1 MKISIIY
8 HSYSGIT
15 RGIAERI
22 QAVCGGNLIEVKPRK
37 AYNKISAYT
46 IGCLRARNE
55 EAEPVD
61 PATIDVAASD
71 LIVIGTPVWA
81 WKTTPATNGAINALT
96 NCDGK
101 KAIVFATCGAQAG
114 ETIPIMKRALQQKGV
129 TVVGEYVLT
138 RKDLSDEQNVAG
150 LVNAVKAAGISP

>member
-22 QAVCGGNLIEVKPRK
+22 QAACGGDLIEVKPLNE
-37 AYNKISAYT
+37 YNRISAYT
-46 IGCLRARNE
+46 IGCLRARSE
-55 EAEPVD
+55 EADPVD
-61 PATIDVAASD
+61 PATIDVSISD

-81 WKTTPATNGAINALT
+81 WKATPVTNGAINALK
-96 NCDGK
+96 NCEGK
-101 KAIVFATCGAQAG
+101 RAFVFATCGGQAG

-129 TVVGEYVLT
+129 TVIGESVLT
-138 RKDLSDEQNVAG
+138 RNDINDEQKVAD
-150 LVNAVKAAGISP
+150 LVNVVKSAMNSP

>member
-22 QAVCGGNLIEVKPRK
+22 QTACGGDLIEIKPRK
-37 AYNKISAYT
+37 EYNKISAYT
-46 IGCLRARNE
+46 IGCLRARSE

-61 PATIDVAASD
+61 PAIIDVTASD

-81 WKTTPATNGAINALT
+81 WKTTPATNGGIDALK
-96 NCDGK
+96 NCEGK
-101 KAIVFATCGAQAG
+101 KAIVFATCGSQAG

-129 TVVGEYVLT
+129 TVIGEYVLT
-138 RKDLSDEQNVAG
+138 RNDINEEQKV
-150 LVNAVKAAGISP
+150 LDILNAVKSAISSP